1 MNTATPLIDRFT
13 KPRLYGAPRG
23 KKFKM
28 QKKAQYPIILTIVSL
43 LASVGVSS
51 TFMLT
56 KGTIKKKE
64 LAVRTE
70 ALYRVLPGLEGL
82 PVEITP
88 QNSADQDRVYKGLNK
103 GGQLVGY
110 AASGEAQD
118 IQARSK
124 LWWELTPILKR
135 YLGSISLHKTK
146 LQVLEQR

>member
-1 MNTATPLIDRFT
+1 M
-13 KPRLYGAPRG
+13 
-23 KKFKM
+23 
-28 QKKAQYPIILTIVSL
+28 
-43 LASVGVSS
+43 
-51 TFMLT
+51 
-56 KGTIKKKE
+56 
-64 LAVRTE
+64 
-70 ALYRVLPGLEGL
+70 VLPGLEGL

-103 GGQLVGY
+103 GGNLLVMQR
-110 AASGEAQD
+110 AERPRD